1 MIRQLRAAA
10 PLAAAA
16 ALLSCGDIGAPLRT
30 ETYDW
35 RLVDAGNSATFHW
48 AREQL
53 PVKFWAQD
61 IYDLAT
67 HTQAAIDT
75 WKAAFLYRE
84 FDGVMVAD
92 SADADVIV
100 RAGFPDGGGIL
111 QTRITECEAL
121 TQLDLDIDALTLTLP
136 IHVFIAPRFDPALP
150 ETKACFG
157 VAMIHEVGHSIGIFR
172 HSPDQ
177 GDIMYFSPVVTGT
190 SERDRQ
196 TAEVLYHSPVNVT
209 ADRGGAP

>member
-1 MIRQLRAAA
+1 MIRRLRAAA
-10 PLAAAA
+10 ALAAATG
-16 ALLSCGDIGAPLRT
+16 LLSCGEIGAPLRS
-30 ETYDW
+30 EFYEW
-35 RLVDAGNSATFHW
+35 RLVDAGTSASFHW
-48 AREQL
+48 SRDDL
-53 PVKFWAQD
+53 PVRFWAQD
-61 IYDLAT
+61 IYDLDV
-67 HTQAAIDT
+67 HTQGAIDT

-84 FDGVMVAD
+84 FDGIMVAD

-121 TQLDLDIDALTLTLP
+121 TELDLDIEARTLTLP
-136 IHVFIAPRFDPALP
+136 IHVFIAPRFNPELP

-157 VAMIHEVGHSIGIFR
+157 VAMIHEVGHAIGIFR

-177 GDIMYFSPVVTGT
+177 GDIMYFSPVVTAP

-196 TAEVLYHSPVNVT
+196 TAEVLYHSDVNVT
-209 ADRGGAP
+209 IERGGAP